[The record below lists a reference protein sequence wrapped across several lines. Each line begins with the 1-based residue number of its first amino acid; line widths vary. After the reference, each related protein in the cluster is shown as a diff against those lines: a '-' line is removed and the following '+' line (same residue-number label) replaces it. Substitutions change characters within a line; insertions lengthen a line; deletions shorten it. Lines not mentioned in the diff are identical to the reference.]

1 MNYSIVNY
9 SDNSSKKAVFDEDE
23 EDKYK
28 ERNSENSLKRKE
40 SGGGGKSTLE
50 ELIREEEKKKEK
62 INRKDYWLREGI
74 IVKIMSK
81 ALAEKGYY
89 KQKGVV
95 HYSKQGQMF
104 KSQVQSMHKEIL
116 QSPWLCELMA
126 FHINLRETKVQS
138 RKAHAFFDGCSLTF
152 KDEKPALTCELLDSI
167 KIDIDLTCSICLKYW
182 EERAQSERVERL
194 KQIKKHWESQCRL
207 FVAV

>member
-1 MNYSIVNY
+1 MNLTVFTVNYSIVNN

-62 INRKDYWLREGI
+62 INRKDYWLHEEI
-74 IVKIMSK
+74 IVKVMNK

-95 HYSKQGQMF
+95 
-104 KSQVQSMHKEIL
+104 
-116 QSPWLCELMA
+116 
-126 FHINLRETKVQS
+126 R
-138 RKAHAFFDGCSLTF
+138 R
-152 KDEKPALTCELLDSI
+152 
-167 KIDIDLTCSICLKYW
+167 ICLNT
-182 EERAQSERVERL
+182 
-194 KQIKKHWESQCRL
+194 
-207 FVAV
+207 VALAFKNNTTH